1 MTIKEKELFEEI
13 EILPFDLKIKI
24 VDKILTDLNG
34 ISKSIDNLWLKEV
47 LKRKNDI
54 ESGKIQ
60 LVDGNE
66 ELEKVK
72 QKYI

>member
-54 ESGKIQ
+54 ESGEVQ

-66 ELEKVK
+66 VFEKVK
-72 QKYI
+72 QKFI

>member
-13 EILPFDLKIKI
+13 EILPFDIKIKI

-54 ESGKIQ
+54 ESGEVQ
-60 LVDGNE
+60 LIDGNE
-66 ELEKVK
+66 VFEKVK
-72 QKYI
+72 QKFI

>member
-54 ESGKIQ
+54 ESGEVQ
-60 LVDGNE
+60 LIDGNE
-66 ELEKVK
+66 VFEKVK
-72 QKYI
+72 QKFI